1 MYSESIRN
9 VSHQYWSYCSVQR
22 QIESSILPSLRN
34 MHSFKIWLKSCK
46 SWREGGRRMHLCP
59 PTKTFY
65 YQSSWLKPAHLPF
78 AQPFA
83 KDNRGDFVE
92 TFWTMFWKTFWAIF
106 QNCWH
111 KVMGNFQQL
120 KSGGVSRQDKRPDF
134 SAEKG
139 WFAYIKIKARKGQQ
153 TSPKT
158 QIQILEVLF
167 GRELNSNQNAFTRCI
182 MNLKLLSYRS

>member
-1 MYSESIRN
+1 
-9 VSHQYWSYCSVQR
+9 
-22 QIESSILPSLRN
+22 

-46 SWREGGRRMHLCP
+46 SWRKGGRRMHLCP

-65 YQSSWLKPAHLPF
+65 YQSSWLKPAHLPL

-83 KDNRGDFVE
+83 KDNKGDFVE

-106 QNCWH
+106 QNCRH
-111 KVMGNFQQL
+111 KVMGNIQQL

-139 WFAYIKIKARKGQQ
+139 WFAYIKIKAWKGQQ

-158 QIQILEVLF
+158 QIQLLEVVF
-167 GRELNSNQNAFTRCI
+167 GGELNSNQNAFTRCS
-182 MNLKLLSYRS
+182 MNLKLLSYRSSKYTRFAIYEYNF

>member
-1 MYSESIRN
+1 
-9 VSHQYWSYCSVQR
+9 
-22 QIESSILPSLRN
+22 

-65 YQSSWLKPAHLPF
+65 YQSSWLKPAHLPL

-83 KDNRGDFVE
+83 KDNKGDFVE

-106 QNCWH
+106 QNCRH
-111 KVMGNFQQL
+111 KVMGNIQQL

-139 WFAYIKIKARKGQQ
+139 WFAYIKIKAWKGQQ

-158 QIQILEVLF
+158 QIQILEVVF
-167 GRELNSNQNAFTRCI
+167 GRELNSNQNAFTRCS
-182 MNLKLLSYRS
+182 MNLKRLSYRSSTHTRFAIYEDNF